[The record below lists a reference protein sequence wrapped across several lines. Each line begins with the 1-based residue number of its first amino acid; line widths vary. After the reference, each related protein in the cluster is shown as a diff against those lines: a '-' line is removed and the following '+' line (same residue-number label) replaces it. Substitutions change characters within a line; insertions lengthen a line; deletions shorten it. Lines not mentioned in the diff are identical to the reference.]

1 MPDVIA
7 LQLGLPGTQE
17 LIIVLLIFVL
27 LTAPVVVAAGLAIR
41 YFRRSSDDGTDERI
55 AELEREVDELRK
67 QQSSADSDAADD
79 RRDRTDDGSH
89 G

>member
-27 LTAPVVVAAGLAIR
+27 FAAPVVVAAALAIG

-55 AELEREVDELRK
+55 AELEREVDELIRIIV
-67 QQSSADSDAADD
+67 AIY
-79 RRDRTDDGSH
+79 R
-89 G
+89 